1 MLATLVALSSGC
13 ASYRVSSSLDGKP
26 LGTSTS
32 LAPVQIFE
40 GQPEGKKFTRIGQ
53 VDVSIKKLTIF
64 HSDPTRDMAN
74 AALTEKARSMGANA
88 IINVNYVTGVGL
100 TTWGYID
107 AMGMGV
113 KIEE

>member
-1 MLATLVALSSGC
+1 M
-13 ASYRVSSSLDGKP
+13 
-26 LGTSTS
+26 
-32 LAPVQIFE
+32 
-40 GQPEGKKFTRIGQ
+40 
-53 VDVSIKKLTIF
+53 DVSIKKLTIF